1 LYKILA
7 NTLFFGKNVVY
18 VPECHSTNSLLFDLA
33 QKTSLPEGT
42 LLITNSQTL
51 GRGQR
56 GNSWEAEPGMNLTFS
71 LLLRPYFLRSQE
83 QFYLTIAISLGIHDF
98 LSSRLP
104 GHLKIKWPND
114 LMVEEKKIAG
124 ILIENSLMGERIQ
137 QSVVGI
143 GLNVNQ
149 NVFSHPSAT
158 SMVMETGMEHGLSIA
173 LNQLLEQLES
183 RYLQLRSGNAVEL
196 KGEYLK
202 NLFRIGETHE
212 FVSSDERFTGR
223 LKGIDAFGKL
233 IVSVNQTERSFGL
246 KEISFI
252 K

>member
-1 LYKILA
+1 M
-7 NTLFFGKNVVY
+7 
-18 VPECHSTNSLLFDLA
+18 PECHSTNTLLFELA

-42 LLITNSQTL
+42 LLITNNQIL

-71 LLLRPYFLRSQE
+71 LLLNPHFLSSQE

-98 LSSRLP
+98 LSSRLS
-104 GHLKIKWPND
+104 GSLKIKWPND
-114 LMVEEKKIAG
+114 LMVDERKIAG
-124 ILIENSLMGERIQ
+124 ILIENSLMGESIQ

-149 NVFSHPSAT
+149 EVFSHPSAT
-158 SMVMETGMEHGLSIA
+158 SMIVEAGTEYSLPIE
-173 LNQLLEQLES
+173 LNLLLERLES
-183 RYLQLRSGNAVEL
+183 RYIQLRSGNVAAL
-196 KGEYLK
+196 KADYLK

-212 FVSSDERFTGR
+212 FVSNDERFIGR
-223 LKGIDAFGKL
+223 VEGIDTIGKL
-233 IVSVNQTERSFGL
+233 KVCVNQTERSFGL
-246 KEISFI
+246 KEISFL